1 MEMTKLKKQFTTLI
15 LKYKYVILIAM
26 IGIVLMLLPS
36 SNDVPKNTEQN
47 QKIISE
53 QSSIQEELENIL
65 SQIEGAGEVRVM
77 LTERTGRETIYQTNN
92 NISDSSGKIDTVV
105 VTDSSRN
112 ESGLVKQ
119 INPPQY
125 FGAIVL
131 CHGADNPSVK
141 FAVADAVSKITGL
154 GLDKIAVLKM
164 K

>member
-15 LKYKYVILIAM
+15 QKYKYVILIAM

-36 SNDVPKNTEQN
+36 SNDAPKNSEQN

-77 LTERTGRETIYQTNN
+77 LTERTGRETIYQTND

-125 FGAIVL
+125 SGAIVL